1 MIVFLVRT
9 RPARRDKKGE
19 PDMKLLRI
27 AAVILVAVLCLSFI
41 SGCDPV
47 KGVVELSPD
56 SFYDRMIIKDGKV
69 YMLCR
74 LEFVNNSRFDLSAD
88 VIAASA
94 EDAENGLLKDRSLSL
109 YIISA
114 NSLSDVN
121 EENIEELL
129 EPADGIRI
137 SGHGTVRY
145 LACFVGEHGGGM
157 EKHDRELPDN
167 IIIDARPR

>member
-1 MIVFLVRT
+1 
-9 RPARRDKKGE
+9 
-19 PDMKLLRI
+19 MKLSRI
-27 AAVILVAVLCLSFI
+27 TAVILIAVFCLSFI
-41 SGCDPV
+41 CGCDPV
-47 KGVVELSPD
+47 KDIVELSPNSYYD
-56 SFYDRMIIKDGKV
+56 SMIIKDGNV
-69 YMLCR
+69 YMLCQ
-74 LEFVNNSRFDLSAD
+74 LEFVNNSRYELSAE
-88 VIAASA
+88 VIAMSA
-94 EDAENGLLKDRSLSL
+94 EDAENGLLKDRSLKL
-109 YIISA
+109 YIVSA
-114 NSLSDVN
+114 ESLSDVN